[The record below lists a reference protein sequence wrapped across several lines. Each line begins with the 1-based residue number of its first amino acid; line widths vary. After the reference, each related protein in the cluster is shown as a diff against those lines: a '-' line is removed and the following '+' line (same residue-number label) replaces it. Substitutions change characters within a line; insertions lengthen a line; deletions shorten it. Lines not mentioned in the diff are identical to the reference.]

1 MSKLKQI
8 FTAIL
13 LTVSILTLNIPVIQ
27 SQIPILIELPP
38 EMAAVYVYPSK
49 AFGAKGTLFTVSVK
63 IFNLTNNFYQTDSLW
78 EPGDP
83 LGPPG
88 ALHNY
93 SLGNVFGFDLVF
105 RWDPEILEYVDRL
118 VMTPVEDY
126 PEGVLHAPI
135 HKKWDTVDYING
147 TYSLSQT
154 SWFAAPFNCPD
165 KNVTI
170 FEITFKVKE
179 EETSPLILEAVEL
192 MLDPTLAIQPG
203 IPDIVPHQVINGE
216 FCRART
222 IRIISM
228 YVGALVGTQWL
239 NPLISGEDVS
249 IKLFVFNE
257 GDIPN
262 NYNLTLYN
270 DEIILASWRGER
282 LDRVESREHIFMFK
296 TTNLARG
303 LHEVTAKISVN
314 HYETR
319 IEDSFT
325 KNFTV
330 IYHPHLNI
338 ITTPSEI
345 QENETATLS
354 AESSYHQDLSSYIS
368 NYKWHLY
375 EPEAEIPTYEFEG
388 ESITHTFT
396 ENGSWT
402 IVLTVEDNWGIT
414 FDPLRPATAI
424 YQITTSTNVGIGR
437 TPTPILTQEQTTIII
452 IFILMTVASLT
463 GYFFGKW
470 RS

>member
-1 MSKLKQI
+1 
-8 FTAIL
+8 
-13 LTVSILTLNIPVIQ
+13 
-27 SQIPILIELPP
+27 
-38 EMAAVYVYPSK
+38 
-49 AFGAKGTLFTVSVK
+49 
-63 IFNLTNNFYQTDSLW
+63 
-78 EPGDP
+78 
-83 LGPPG
+83 
-88 ALHNY
+88 
-93 SLGNVFGFDLVF
+93 
-105 RWDPEILEYVDRL
+105 
-118 VMTPVEDY
+118 MTPVENY
-126 PEGVLHAPI
+126 PGGVLHAPI
-135 HKKWDTVDYING
+135 HKIQDTVDSING
-147 TYSLSQT
+147 TYVLSQ
-154 SWFAAPFNCPD
+154 SSYLPVKAFNCPD

-170 FEITFKVKE
+170 FEMTYRVKE
-179 EETSPLILEAVEL
+179 EETSPLILESVEL

-270 DEIILASWRGER
+270 DETVLACWRGER
-282 LDRVESREHIFMFK
+282 LDRVESREHLFMFK

-354 AESSYHQDLSSYIS
+354 AESSYHHDLGSYIT

-375 EPEAEIPTYEFEG
+375 EPEAKIPTYEFEG
-388 ESITHTFT
+388 EIITYTFT
-396 ENGSWT
+396 ENGSCT

-414 FDPLRPATAI
+414 FDPLRPATTI
-424 YQITTSTNVGIGR
+424 YQITTSTDVGMGR
-437 TPTPILTQEQTTIII
+437 TNTPILTQEQTTLII
-452 IFILMTVASLT
+452 IFILMTIASLA
-463 GYFFGKW
+463 GYSIGKW